1 MNIAPRAF
9 LGFAL
14 IGALMLALGVFAL
27 SQMSKIRTSGENI
40 VENSV
45 PSVRAL
51 NEFTQLTLRL
61 RVLSYRLLTNRE
73 ADTQQK
79 TFDLFEQRN
88 QQIRTAQSN
97 YEKLISAPEERAA
110 YDQYV
115 QLLNQYR
122 QLEERMK
129 TLSRNNQ
136 VDELRTLLGN
146 DLQTNS
152 EAVNAVLARLTEIN
166 NLQAEAFNKSAA
178 QQYSTAFTWVVTM
191 LIVATGL
198 TLLFAWL
205 LTNSITK
212 PIANALDA
220 AEEIAKGNLTRPIT
234 VDGSDE
240 AGRLLRAMATMQDKL
255 RDTLQR
261 ISGSATQLASAA
273 EELNSVTDE
282 SARGLTQQNNEIEQ
296 AATAVNEMTSAVE
309 EVARNAVST
318 SEASR
323 NATTSAGDGRDLV
336 QETVGAI
343 ERMSADVQSTAT
355 LIGNLAD
362 ESRDIGKVLDVI
374 RGLADQTNLLALN
387 AAIEAA
393 RAGEAG
399 RGFAVVAD
407 EVRALAHRTQQS
419 TSEIE
424 RMIGSIQSGTEQA
437 ATAVNEMTSA
447 VEEVARNAVSTSE
460 ASRNA
465 TTSAGDGRD
474 LVQETV
480 GAIERMS
487 ADVQS
492 TASLIGN
499 LANESRDIGKVLDVI
514 RGLADQ
520 TNLLALNAAIEAARA
535 GEAGRGF
542 AVVADEV
549 RALAHRTQQS
559 TSEIERMIG
568 SIQSGTEQAVDSMRN
583 STERAESTLN
593 IARGAGM
600 SLDTI
605 NSAIVEINERNLV
618 IASAAEEQAQVAR
631 EVDRNLVNI
640 RDLSVQSATGANQT
654 SAASAEL
661 SRLAVDLNSMV
672 GRFSL

>member
-1 MNIAPRAF
+1 MRQKRAGPQDFSRMTDKSPIRQLQRRTGALTLVNTMSLRNMNIAPRAF

-14 IGALMLALGVFAL
+14 IGGLMLVLGVFAL
-27 SQMSKIRTSGENI
+27 NQMSKIRGAGEDI
-40 VENSV
+40 ASMSV
-45 PSVRAL
+45 PSIKSL
-51 NEFTQLTLRL
+51 DEFTQLTLRL
-61 RVLSYRLLTNRE
+61 RVLSYRLLVNRE
-73 ADTQQK
+73 PDVQQK
-79 TFDLFEQRN
+79 TFELFDLRN
-88 QQIRTAQSN
+88 QQIRDAQKV
-97 YEKLISAPEERAA
+97 YEPLIEGPQERAA

-115 QLLNQYR
+115 QLLAQYR
-122 QLEERMK
+122 QLEDRMK

-136 VDELRTLLGN
+136 VDELRTMLNSELLS
-146 DLQTNS
+146 NS
-152 EAVNAVLARLTEIN
+152 EAVNAALAKLLEIN
-166 NLQAEAFNKSAA
+166 TQQIEVTDTRAGE
-178 QQYSTAFTWVVTM
+178 QYSTSLNLVITLLVIAS
-191 LIVATGL
+191 GL

-212 PIANALDA
+212 PIANALSA
-220 AEEIAKGNLTRPIT
+220 AEEIAEGNLTRPIH
-234 VDGSDE
+234 VDGDDE
-240 AGRLLRAMATMQDKL
+240 AGRLLLAMSKMQEKL

-318 SEASR
+318 SEASK

-336 QETVGAI
+336 QETVSAI

-355 LIGNLAD
+355 LIGD
-362 ESRDIGKVLDVI
+362 
-374 RGLADQTNLLALN
+374 
-387 AAIEAA
+387 
-393 RAGEAG
+393 
-399 RGFAVVAD
+399 
-407 EVRALAHRTQQS
+407 
-419 TSEIE
+419 
-424 RMIGSIQSGTEQA
+424 
-437 ATAVNEMTSA
+437 
-447 VEEVARNAVSTSE
+447 
-460 ASRNA
+460 
-465 TTSAGDGRD
+465 
-474 LVQETV
+474 
-480 GAIERMS
+480 
-487 ADVQS
+487 
-492 TASLIGN
+492 

-568 SIQSGTEQAVDSMRN
+568 SIQSGTEHAVNSMRN

-593 IARGAGM
+593 IARGAGL

-654 SAASAEL
+654 SAASNEL
-661 SRLAVDLNSMV
+661 SRLALDLNNMV

>member
-1 MNIAPRAF
+1 MSLRNMNIAPRAF
-9 LGFAL
+9 LGFAM

-27 SQMSKIRTSGENI
+27 SQMSKIRESGETI
-40 VENSV
+40 AQNSV
-45 PSVRAL
+45 PSIKAL
-51 NEFTQLTLRL
+51 DEFTQLALRL

-73 ADTQQK
+73 SDVQQK
-79 TFDLFEQRN
+79 TYELFEQRN
-88 QQIRTAQSN
+88 QQIREAQTE
-97 YEKLISAPEERAA
+97 YEKLISAPDERAA

-136 VDELRTLLGN
+136 LDQLQALLNTELLS
-146 DLQTNS
+146 NS
-152 EAVNAVLARLTEIN
+152 DAVNAAITRLTEIN
-166 NLQAEAFNKSAA
+166 NRQAETLNQDAA
-178 QQYSTAFTWVVTM
+178 HQYSTAFTWVVT
-191 LIVATGL
+191 LLAIATGL

-318 SEASR
+318 SEASKH
-323 NATTSAGDGRDLV
+323 ATTSAGDGRDLV

-355 LIGNLAD
+355 
-362 ESRDIGKVLDVI
+362 
-374 RGLADQTNLLALN
+374 
-387 AAIEAA
+387 
-393 RAGEAG
+393 
-399 RGFAVVAD
+399 
-407 EVRALAHRTQQS
+407 
-419 TSEIE
+419 
-424 RMIGSIQSGTEQA
+424 
-437 ATAVNEMTSA
+437 
-447 VEEVARNAVSTSE
+447 
-460 ASRNA
+460 
-465 TTSAGDGRD
+465 
-474 LVQETV
+474 
-480 GAIERMS
+480 
-487 ADVQS
+487 
-492 TASLIGN
+492 LIGN

-568 SIQSGTEQAVDSMRN
+568 SIQSGTEHAVDSMRN

-605 NSAIVEINERNLV
+605 NTAIVEINERNLV

>member
-1 MNIAPRAF
+1 MRSFSVNAMSLRNMNIAPRAF
-9 LGFAL
+9 LSFAL
-14 IGALMLALGVFAL
+14 IGGLMMVLGVFAL
-27 SQMSKIRTSGENI
+27 NQMSKIRGAAENI
-40 VENSV
+40 TNNSV
-45 PSVRAL
+45 PSIKSL
-51 NEFTQLTLRL
+51 DEFTQLTLRL
-61 RVLSYRLLTNRE
+61 RVLSYRLLVNRE
-73 ADTQQK
+73 PDVQQK
-79 TFDLFEQRN
+79 TMELLELRN
-88 QQIRTAQSN
+88 QQIRTAQAT
-97 YEKLISAPEERAA
+97 YEKLIANPQERAT

-115 QLLNQYR
+115 QLLGQYR
-122 QLEERMK
+122 QIEDRMK

-136 VDELRTLLGN
+136 VDELRNLLN
-146 DLQTNS
+146 TDLLSNS
-152 EAVNAVLARLTEIN
+152 EAINAVLNRLLEIN
-166 NLQAEAFNKSAA
+166 TQQTHDTNQQAADQYDSAFNLVITLLAIA
-178 QQYSTAFTWVVTM
+178 TA
-191 LIVATGL
+191 L
-198 TLLFAWL
+198 TLLLAWL
-205 LTNSITK
+205 LTNSITQ
-212 PIANALDA
+212 PIAKALSA
-220 AEEIAKGNLTRPIT
+220 AEQIAEGNLTRPIT
-234 VDGSDE
+234 VDGNDE
-240 AGRLLRAMATMQDKL
+240 AGRLLLAMSKMQEKL

-282 SARGLTQQNNEIEQ
+282 SARGLTRQNNEIEQ

-318 SEASR
+318 SEASK

-336 QETVGAI
+336 QETVSAI

-355 LIGNLAD
+355 LIGD
-362 ESRDIGKVLDVI
+362 
-374 RGLADQTNLLALN
+374 
-387 AAIEAA
+387 
-393 RAGEAG
+393 
-399 RGFAVVAD
+399 
-407 EVRALAHRTQQS
+407 
-419 TSEIE
+419 
-424 RMIGSIQSGTEQA
+424 
-437 ATAVNEMTSA
+437 
-447 VEEVARNAVSTSE
+447 
-460 ASRNA
+460 
-465 TTSAGDGRD
+465 
-474 LVQETV
+474 
-480 GAIERMS
+480 
-487 ADVQS
+487 
-492 TASLIGN
+492 

-568 SIQSGTEQAVDSMRN
+568 SIQSGTEHAVDSMRN

-593 IARGAGM
+593 IARGAGL

-654 SAASAEL
+654 SAASNEL
-661 SRLAVDLNSMV
+661 SRLAVDLNTMV

>member
-1 MNIAPRAF
+1 MSLRNMNIAPRAF
-9 LGFAL
+9 LSFAL
-14 IGALMLALGVFAL
+14 IGGLMMVLGVFAL
-27 SQMSKIRTSGENI
+27 NQMSKIRGAAENI
-40 VENSV
+40 TNNSV
-45 PSVRAL
+45 PSIKSL
-51 NEFTQLTLRL
+51 DDFTQLTLRL
-61 RVLSYRLLTNRE
+61 RVLSYRLLVNRE
-73 ADTQQK
+73 PDVQQK
-79 TFDLFEQRN
+79 TMDLLEQRN
-88 QQIRTAQSN
+88 QQIRVAQAT
-97 YEKLISAPEERAA
+97 YEKLIANPQERAI

-115 QLLNQYR
+115 QLLGQYR
-122 QLEERMK
+122 QIEDRMK

-136 VDELRTLLGN
+136 VDELRGLLN
-146 DLQTNS
+146 TELLNNS
-152 EAVNAVLARLTEIN
+152 EAINAVLAKLLDIN
-166 NLQAEAFNKSAA
+166 TQQSLDTNQQAADQYGMAFNLVVLMLVIA
-178 QQYSTAFTWVVTM
+178 TA
-191 LIVATGL
+191 L

-212 PIANALDA
+212 PIAAALNA
-220 AEEIAKGNLTRPIT
+220 AEQIAEGNLTRPIA
-234 VDGSDE
+234 VDGEDE
-240 AGRLLRAMATMQDKL
+240 AGRLLLAMSKMQDKL

-318 SEASR
+318 SEASK
-323 NATTSAGDGRDLV
+323 NATSSAGDGRDLV
-336 QETVGAI
+336 QETVSAI

-355 LIGNLAD
+355 LISD
-362 ESRDIGKVLDVI
+362 
-374 RGLADQTNLLALN
+374 
-387 AAIEAA
+387 
-393 RAGEAG
+393 
-399 RGFAVVAD
+399 
-407 EVRALAHRTQQS
+407 
-419 TSEIE
+419 
-424 RMIGSIQSGTEQA
+424 
-437 ATAVNEMTSA
+437 
-447 VEEVARNAVSTSE
+447 
-460 ASRNA
+460 
-465 TTSAGDGRD
+465 
-474 LVQETV
+474 
-480 GAIERMS
+480 
-487 ADVQS
+487 
-492 TASLIGN
+492 

-568 SIQSGTEQAVDSMRN
+568 SIQSGTEHAVDSMRN

-654 SAASAEL
+654 SAASNEL
-661 SRLAVDLNSMV
+661 SRLAVDLNTMV